1 VSTISK
7 MNNLSQHWWIL
18 WALAVRSLRERYA
31 GTLGGLL
38 WAIVHPLAMMALFWV
53 VFDLGFRAQPA
64 SGVPFILL
72 LFTGL
77 VPWFMFADAASGG
90 VSAITSHGYL
100 IKKVAFPSELLALA
114 PVVAAAIPHFVLL
127 VALGIYCGIEGLLP
141 GWGVLLAAPVVVGLF
156 MFVSGLSLLLSAINV
171 LNRETAQVFAI
182 VLNLWF
188 WATPIV
194 WSLGMLPPKLAA
206 WFALNPMIWVVDGY
220 RAAFL
225 GATQAPLSFGSTIY
239 FWIVCVGL
247 VIVGHLV
254 FKRLQPFFADT
265 L

>member
-1 VSTISK
+1 
-7 MNNLSQHWWIL
+7 
-18 WALAVRSLRERYA
+18 
-31 GTLGGLL
+31 
-38 WAIVHPLAMMALFWV
+38 
-53 VFDLGFRAQPA
+53 
-64 SGVPFILL
+64 
-72 LFTGL
+72 
-77 VPWFMFADAASGG
+77 
-90 VSAITSHGYL
+90 
-100 IKKVAFPSELLALA
+100 
-114 PVVAAAIPHFVLL
+114 
-127 VALGIYCGIEGLLP
+127 LGIYCGIEGLLP